1 MRGDGFRIASSIDR
15 IESSGSYST
24 SMAFMASNAAS
35 SSTAATAA
43 TGSPT
48 RRTLSRHSA
57 CSSWLTGRIPKGIGR
72 SFPVRTARTPGIFAA
87 FEVSTRMMRAC
98 GTGDR
103 CSLQKTIRGRT
114 MSSANFVTP
123 AHFDRPSTLGTAVP
137 TTRRA
142 RPFPGRSPVPPPL
155 DLPAM
160 EHLLRRLRIRV
171 SHPPGGQLDGL
182 KDFDIAGAA
191 AQVPG
196 QGLADLLPGRLRPGV
211 EKRLSSAQDSRSA
224 VAALRGAELR
234 ERHLQRMGPRPF
246 RQSLDRE
253 NPPVLALEA
262 EDQARELRPA
272 VEEHR
277 AGPARTQLAAVLGP
291 AQTEVLAQHFEECF
305 VRREGDLLGFTVDVE
320 TQVHLGARG
329 RSPCGPLPAAFHL
342 LGHRLITTPG
352 PRPVKGRPARDGR
365 PGR

>member
-15 IESSGSYST
+15 IGSSGSYST

-87 FEVSTRMMRAC
+87 FEVSTRTRRAC

-103 CSLQKTIRGRT
+103 CSLQNSIRGRT

-123 AHFDRPSTLGTAVP
+123 AHFDRPSTLRTAVP

-142 RPFPGRSPVPPPL
+142 RWFPRPPPGARTL
-155 DLPAM
+155 DPPAM

-171 SHPPGGQLDGL
+171 SHPPGGQLDRL
-182 KDFDIAGAA
+182 EDLDVPSAA
-191 AQVPG
+191 AQIAG
-196 QGLADLLPGRLRPGV
+196 QRLADLLARRFRPGV
-211 EKRLSSAQDSRSA
+211 EERLRGAQNSGSA

-234 ERHLQRMGPRPF
+234 ERHLQWIGVRAPRQPF
-246 RQSLDRE
+246 DRDDR
-253 NPPVLALEA
+253 PILALEG
-262 EDQARELRPA
+262 EDQTRELRPA

-277 AGPARTQLAAVLGP
+277 AGAALPQLAAVLGP
-291 AQTEVLAQHFEECF
+291 GQAEIFAQDLEQRLVG
-305 VRREGDLLGFTVDVE
+305 REGDLLDLTVDVE
-320 TQVHLGARG
+320 AQVHLGARG
-329 RSPCGPLPAAFHL
+329 RSSCGPLSAAFHL

-352 PRPVKGRPARDGR
+352 PRPVKGRPA
-365 PGR
+365 

>member
-15 IESSGSYST
+15 IGSSGSYST
-24 SMAFMASNAAS
+24 PMAFMASNAAS

-48 RRTLSRHSA
+48 KRTLARHSA

-103 CSLQKTIRGRT
+103 CSLKKPIGGRT

-123 AHFDRPSTLGTAVP
+123 AHFDRPSTLRTAVP

-142 RPFPGRSPVPPPL
+142 RPFPRRSPVPPPL
-155 DLPAM
+155 DPPAM
-160 EHLLRRLRIRV
+160 EHLLRRLGIRIA
-171 SHPPGGQLDGL
+171 HPPGGQLDRL
-182 KDFDIAGAA
+182 EDLDVPGAA

-196 QGLADLLPGRLRPGV
+196 QGLADFLSGRLRLHV
-211 EKRLSSAQDSRSA
+211 EKRLRRAQNPGSA

-234 ERHLQRMGPRPF
+234 ERHLQWIGVRASRQPFDRDDRPI
-246 RQSLDRE
+246 
-253 NPPVLALEA
+253 LALEG
-262 EDQARELRPA
+262 EDQARELR
-272 VEEHR
+272 
-277 AGPARTQLAAVLGP
+277 
-291 AQTEVLAQHFEECF
+291 
-305 VRREGDLLGFTVDVE
+305 
-320 TQVHLGARG
+320 
-329 RSPCGPLPAAFHL
+329 
-342 LGHRLITTPG
+342 
-352 PRPVKGRPARDGR
+352 
-365 PGR
+365 